1 MDVLEDIYTW
11 DVEVNTTAIPE
22 PDYPQYG
29 FERMK
34 PTFAK
39 MREAFPGLQAVID
52 DLVEEK
58 DRVAARVRYHGN
70 LPGQANNPT
79 GRQLLWTGVDIF
91 RMYRGKIAGALRGPG
106 QPGVAGGGGRR
117 AAEGGGLPRWGGPT
131 GSASS
136 QPPPPRVR
144 AAPRR
149 RLPATQKR
157 KTVPRQFSSGPLANA

>member
-1 MDVLEDIYTW
+1 MPQDNKAVIRRLYEEVINQGRVDVLEDIYTW

-70 LPGQANNPT
+70 LPGSANNPT

-91 RMYRGKIAGALRGPG
+91 RMYRGKIAEHFGAQDNLELLEEAGVV
-106 QPGVAGGGGRR
+106 QPKEEDSSVGRPNRFSLFTTTTAAG
-117 AAEGGGLPRWGGPT
+117 
-131 GSASS
+131 
-136 QPPPPRVR
+136 
-144 AAPRR
+144 
-149 RLPATQKR
+149 
-157 KTVPRQFSSGPLANA
+157 